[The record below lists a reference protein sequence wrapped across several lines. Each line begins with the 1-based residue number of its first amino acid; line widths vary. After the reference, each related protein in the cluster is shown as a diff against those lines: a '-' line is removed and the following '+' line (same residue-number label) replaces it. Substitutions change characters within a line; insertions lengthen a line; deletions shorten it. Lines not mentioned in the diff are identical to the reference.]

1 LYNDTARWD
10 LPLWKAFHNG
20 KSHLSLGLGLKAV
33 HSGYKVSFTTMD
45 DLVHVLK
52 TEEIARSSK
61 IKLKRIISSDLVII
75 DDLMFLAMNRHE
87 GNLFFQLVNKL
98 YGRSSIIITSNKG
111 PEDWAE
117 LLGDPAITT
126 AILDRLIH
134 KSEVIHLNGDS
145 YRLKHRQT
153 IFGNN

>member
-1 LYNDTARWD
+1 M
-10 LPLWKAFHNG
+10 
-20 KSHLSLGLGLKAV
+20 
-33 HSGYKVSFTTMD
+33 GYKVSFTTMD
-45 DLVHVLK
+45 DLVHILK

-75 DDLMFLAMNRHE
+75 DDLMFLAMNRQE

-98 YGRSSIIITSNKG
+98 YGRTSVVITSNKG

-117 LLGDPAITT
+117 LLGDPAVAA

-134 KSEVIHLNGDS
+134 RSEVINLTGDS
-145 YRLKHRQT
+145 YRITHRET
-153 IFGNN
+153 TFGNN